1 VDTENERLL
10 FLEQAWYP
18 CGVPVRRTQKPSADR
33 ILEAAEEVF
42 AEHGY
47 AEVSLRQLMAAA
59 GVSTTAFYARFDS
72 KEAVMAALTTRL
84 FSELYAEAPSVLD
97 RARDLERGIVLGV
110 DLLCDRFAP
119 RQALVRMIL
128 AETGASKAAVDAR
141 RRAYSLLAAFLSG
154 RFRAL
159 ADRKRIAVPDPDALA
174 WALVGAL
181 EIQVTR
187 WAVWNEIDLATLR
200 AQLVAAARA
209 ILPDESRR
217 S

>member
-1 VDTENERLL
+1 M
-10 FLEQAWYP
+10 
-18 CGVPVRRTQKPSADR
+18 PVRRTQKPSADR
-33 ILEAAEEVF
+33 ILEAAEDVF

-84 FSELYAEAPSVLD
+84 FGELYAQAPGVLD
-97 RARDLERGIVLGV
+97 RARDLESGIVLGV
-110 DLLCDRFAP
+110 DLLCERFAP
-119 RQALVRMIL
+119 KKALVRMIL

-141 RRAYSLLAAFLSG
+141 RRAYSLLAMFLAS

-159 ADRKRIAVPDPDALA
+159 VEKKRITVTDADALA

-181 EIQVTR
+181 EVQVTR

-200 AQLVAAARA
+200 TQLVAAARA
-209 ILPDESRR
+209 ILPDQEPS
-217 S
+217 

>member
-1 VDTENERLL
+1 M
-10 FLEQAWYP
+10 
-18 CGVPVRRTQKPSADR
+18 PVRRTQKPSADR

-47 AEVSLRQLMAAA
+47 AEVSLRQLMSAA

-84 FSELYAEAPSVLD
+84 FSELYAEAPRVLD

-119 RQALVRMIL
+119 RRALVRMIL

-141 RRAYSLLAAFLSG
+141 RRAYSLLAAFLAA

-159 ADRKRIAVPDPDALA
+159 SEKKRIEVPDPDALS

>member
-1 VDTENERLL
+1 
-10 FLEQAWYP
+10 
-18 CGVPVRRTQKPSADR
+18 VPVRRTQKPSADR

-47 AEVSLRQLMAAA
+47 AEVSLRQLMSAA

-84 FSELYAEAPSVLD
+84 FSELYAEAPRVLD

-119 RQALVRMIL
+119 RRALVRMIL

-141 RRAYSLLAAFLSG
+141 RRAYSLLAAFLAA

-159 ADRKRIAVPDPDALA
+159 SEKKRIEVPDPDALS

>member
-1 VDTENERLL
+1 M
-10 FLEQAWYP
+10 
-18 CGVPVRRTQKPSADR
+18 PVRRTQKPSADR
-33 ILEAAEEVF
+33 ILEAAEDTF
-42 AEHGY
+42 AKHGY

-84 FSELYAEAPSVLD
+84 FGELYADAPNVLD
-97 RARDLERGIVLGV
+97 RARDLESGIVLGV

-128 AETGASKAAVDAR
+128 AETGASSAAVDAR
-141 RRAYSLLAAFLSG
+141 RRAYSLLAAFLSA
-154 RFRAL
+154 RFTAL
-159 ADRKRIAVPDPDALA
+159 VERKRIEITDPDALA

-187 WAVWNEIDLATLR
+187 WAVWNEIDITTLR

-209 ILPDESRR
+209 ILPDDVR
-217 S
+217 

>member
-1 VDTENERLL
+1 
-10 FLEQAWYP
+10 
-18 CGVPVRRTQKPSADR
+18 
-33 ILEAAEEVF
+33 
-42 AEHGY
+42 
-47 AEVSLRQLMAAA
+47 
-59 GVSTTAFYARFDS
+59 
-72 KEAVMAALTTRL
+72 MAALTTRL
-84 FSELYAEAPSVLD
+84 FSELYAEAPRVLD

-119 RQALVRMIL
+119 RRALVRMIL

-141 RRAYSLLAAFLSG
+141 RRAYSLLAAFLAA

-159 ADRKRIAVPDPDALA
+159 SEKKRIEVPDPDALS

>member
-1 VDTENERLL
+1 M
-10 FLEQAWYP
+10 
-18 CGVPVRRTQKPSADR
+18 PVRRAHKPSADR
-33 ILEAAEEVF
+33 ILEAAEDVF

-84 FSELYAEAPSVLD
+84 FGELYAQAPGVLD
-97 RARDLERGIVLGV
+97 RARDLESGIVLGV
-110 DLLCDRFAP
+110 DLLCERFAP
-119 RQALVRMIL
+119 KKALVRMIL

-141 RRAYSLLAAFLSG
+141 RRAYSLLAMFLAS

-159 ADRKRIAVPDPDALA
+159 VEKKRISVTDADALA

-181 EIQVTR
+181 EVQVTR
-187 WAVWNEIDLATLR
+187 WAVWNEIDLPTLR

-209 ILPDESRR
+209 ILPNQES

>member
-1 VDTENERLL
+1 MI
-10 FLEQAWYP
+10 WYP
-18 CGVPVRRTQKPSADR
+18 CRVAVRRAQKPSADR
-33 ILEAAEEVF
+33 ILEVAEEVF

-47 AEVSLRQLMAAA
+47 ADVSLRQLMAAA
-59 GVSTTAFYARFDS
+59 EISTTAFYARFDS

-84 FSELYAEAPSVLD
+84 FTELYADAPGVLD
-97 RARDLERGIVLGV
+97 RARDLETGIVLGV

-119 RQALVRMIL
+119 RRALVRMIL

-141 RRAYSLLAAFLSG
+141 RRAYSLLATFLAA
-154 RFRAL
+154 RFRTL
-159 ADRKRIAVPDPDALA
+159 VDKKRIAIGDPDALA

-200 AQLVAAARA
+200 TQLVASARA
-209 ILPDESRR
+209 ILPGGR
-217 S
+217 

>member
-1 VDTENERLL
+1 M
-10 FLEQAWYP
+10 
-18 CGVPVRRTQKPSADR
+18 PVRRAQKPSADR

-42 AEHGY
+42 AENGY
-47 AEVSLRQLMAAA
+47 AEVSLRQLIAAA
-59 GVSTTAFYARFDS
+59 EVSTTAFYARFDS

-84 FSELYAEAPSVLD
+84 FSELYADAPGVLD
-97 RARDLERGIVLGV
+97 RARDLETGIVLGV

-119 RQALVRMIL
+119 RRALVRMIL

-141 RRAYSLLAAFLSG
+141 RRAYSLLATFLAA
-154 RFRAL
+154 RFRTL
-159 ADRKRIAVPDPDALA
+159 ADKKRIAIGDPDALA

-200 AQLVAAARA
+200 AQLVASARA
-209 ILPDESRR
+209 ILPGGR